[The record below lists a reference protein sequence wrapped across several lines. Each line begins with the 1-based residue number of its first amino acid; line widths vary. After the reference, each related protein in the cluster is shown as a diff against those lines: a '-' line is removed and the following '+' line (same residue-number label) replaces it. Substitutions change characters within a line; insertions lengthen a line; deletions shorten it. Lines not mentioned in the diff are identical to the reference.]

1 MVRVARMSGARSN
14 NNQRDR
20 SMLYLYYGNRL
31 EHLASVL
38 AGVQA
43 RAASGDPLQPELV
56 LVQNQGMAQWLTQ
69 QLAGHAGIC
78 ANVEFLLPAEFGWT
92 LYRNMRPELGKQS
105 PFDRD
110 VMAWRIMR
118 ELPDCLIDPVFAPL
132 QRYLDA
138 DLPVQRRHQ
147 LAQQIADVYDQ
158 YLVYRPD
165 WLAAW
170 ERGERLG
177 LGAEEDWQ
185 APLWQRL
192 ALAVPE
198 PHRAQLWHEFMRL
211 ERLDQALEAL
221 PPRLTVF
228 GISSLPPTYLNL
240 LRRVAEQ
247 REVHFFWLNPCQE
260 YWADL
265 VSSRTKDRFESYWRR
280 QGKPVPTE
288 AMEEGNVLLAS
299 LGRQGRDAFALHW
312 SLLLDTAGADDEAHF
327 IETEPASCLQHIQH
341 DILCLTERSREE
353 RRLRAAGHA
362 PCGARSSPSPKREV
376 QALYDQLLA
385 RFDADGTLTP
395 RDMLIM
401 APDIEA
407 YAPYIHAVFG
417 APEDESRRIP
427 YSIADR
433 TLQAESELVGAFL
446 ALLECERGRFT
457 APDMFDL
464 LQAAPVRERFGL
476 GKDELPQIEHWL
488 RETGIRW
495 GLDGDDR
502 GRHGLPAV
510 SEGTWVA
517 GLQRLLLGYALP
529 LRERGL
535 YAGHL
540 PYDGIEG
547 GDAETAGKLLAF
559 VEVLSELA
567 RHLRG
572 ERPVGAWCDY
582 FSGALERFFDLGQES
597 ADDAYLIQSAL
608 QDLKESADQ
617 AGFQE
622 AVPAAIIRRELG
634 SALAQQSRGGSFL
647 AGQVTFAGM
656 VPMRALPFR
665 FIGLLGLNDADYPRR
680 RPNAGFD
687 LMIKK
692 PERGDRIHRDE
703 DRYLFLEALLS
714 ARERLYLSYVGQNVR
729 DNSDSQPSVI
739 LSELLD
745 YLVDSFDVDGIQ
757 ATDAG
762 ERREQL
768 LAHWVRRHPLQP
780 FSPRYFTAGKRLQSF
795 SRRHCAVARALS
807 QEKSAAQVAFF
818 EKPLPMAEASWRQ
831 VSLEQ
836 LIRFFRHP
844 ARFLLAERLGVWL
857 QRPDELMDRELF
869 ELDALQ
875 ASLLRTR
882 LLAEHQA
889 GEILADRLAVHQ
901 ARGVLPPGQMGEF
914 VYQRL
919 AAECEGF
926 ADRLLALAATPE
938 PSISLDMELEHESM
952 SFHLIG
958 AVDGVTSVG
967 RVDYRYAEMRGRDWL
982 DFWISHLAFQLCR
995 DPAQPGDSYWLD
1007 KKTMHRLGAMDAGQ
1021 ASARLSELLGLYWDG
1036 LQQPLP
1042 LFPETAWQ
1050 YAEKLVDEG
1059 KEREEAL
1066 EHAREA
1072 AWESN
1077 RFPESDDVVLQTA
1090 FRGRDPL
1097 SDEFRRIA
1105 ELVFV
1110 PLLEHKNA
1118 ALAPEEMTA

>member
-1 MVRVARMSGARSN
+1 
-14 NNQRDR
+14 
-20 SMLYLYYGNRL
+20 MLYLYYGNRL

-43 RAASGDPLQPELV
+43 RAAPGDPLQPELI
-56 LVQNQGMAQWLTQ
+56 LVQNQGMALWLTQ
-69 QLAGHAGIC
+69 QLAEHMRIC
-78 ANVEFLLPAEFGWT
+78 ANVAFMLPAEFSWQ
-92 LYRNMRPELGKQS
+92 LYRSMRPELGKRS

-110 VMAWRIMR
+110 VLAWRIMR
-118 ELPDCLIDPVFAPL
+118 ELPDCLEDPVFAPL

-147 LAQQIADVYDQ
+147 LAQQITDVYDQ

-165 WLAAW
+165 WLSAW

-192 ALAVPE
+192 ALDATE
-198 PHRAQLWHEFMRL
+198 PHRARLWHEFMQL
-211 ERLDQALEAL
+211 EQVDQVLEAL

-240 LRRVAEQ
+240 LRRVAER

-265 VSSRTKDRFESYWRR
+265 VSSRTRDRFESYWRR
-280 QGKPVPTE
+280 QGKPVPAE

-312 SLLLDTAGADDEAHF
+312 SLLLDTFGADDEAHF
-327 IETEPASCLQHIQH
+327 IETEPASCLQHVQH
-341 DILCLTERSREE
+341 DILCLTERSPEARP
-353 RRLRAAGHA
+353 RLAADDDSILVQACH
-362 PCGARSSPSPKREV
+362 SPMREV

-385 RFDADGTLTP
+385 RFDTDSTLTP
-395 RDMLIM
+395 RDVLIM

-464 LQAAPVRERFGL
+464 LQAEPVRERFGL
-476 GKDELPQIEHWL
+476 SKDELPQIEHWL

-495 GLDGDDR
+495 GLDGEDR
-502 GRHGLPAV
+502 RRHGLPAV
-510 SEGTWVA
+510 SEGTWEA
-517 GLQRLLLGYALP
+517 GLKRLLLGYALP
-529 LRERGL
+529 LRERSL

-559 VEVLSELA
+559 VEALSELA
-567 RHLRG
+567 EKLRG
-572 ERPVGAWCDY
+572 ERPVAAWCDY
-582 FSGALERFFDLGQES
+582 FSGALERFFDPGQES
-597 ADDAYLIQSAL
+597 VDDAHLIQSAL
-608 QDLKESADQ
+608 QDLREHADL
-617 AGFQE
+617 ADFRE
-622 AVPAAIIRRELG
+622 AVPAAIIRRELSG
-634 SALAQQSRGGSFL
+634 ALAQQSRGGSFL

-757 ATDAG
+757 ASDP
-762 ERREQL
+762 EDRRRQL

-780 FSPRYFTAGKRLQSF
+780 FSARYFTASERLRSF
-795 SRRHCAVARALS
+795 SRRHCAVAKALS
-807 QEKSAAQVAFF
+807 QEKATAPTEFF
-818 EKPLPMAEASWRQ
+818 EESLLPAEAAWRQ
-831 VSLEQ
+831 LSLEQ

-844 ARFLLAERLGVWL
+844 ARFLLTERLGVRL
-857 QRPDELMDRELF
+857 RRSDELMDRESF

-875 ASLLRTR
+875 ASLLRER

-889 GEILADRLAVHQ
+889 GEVLADRLAVHK

-926 ADRLLALAATPE
+926 ADRLMALAATPE
-938 PSISLDMELEHESM
+938 PSLQLDVELEYQGL
-952 SFHLIG
+952 SFQLIG
-958 AVDGVTSVG
+958 AVDGVTDVG

-1007 KKTMHRLGAMDAGQ
+1007 KKTMHHLAAMDKNQ
-1021 ASARLSELLGLYWDG
+1021 ASARLSELLGLYWRG
-1036 LQQPLP
+1036 LHQPLP

-1059 KEREEAL
+1059 RDREEAL

-1077 RFPESDDVVLQTA
+1077 RFPESDDVALQTA
-1090 FRGRDPL
+1090 FRGGDPL
-1097 SDEFRRIA
+1097 SDEFCRIA
-1105 ELVFV
+1105 EQVFV
-1110 PLLEHKNA
+1110 PLLEHKRA
-1118 ALAPEEMTA
+1118 ALAPEEATA